1 MKRYRAR
8 HLIGILI
15 LVSAAATAFAGAAQ
29 RSKNKSGPRM
39 EIEPS
44 EHDFGGVKPNQELL
58 HVFTVSNVGTEPL
71 EIRRI
76 STSCGCTAAIAK
88 KRVLSPGESTILEV
102 TLETRKYKG
111 VIEKSVSV
119 ASNDPARVHTIRV
132 KAFVEVPELH

>member
-1 MKRYRAR
+1 MKRDRAPR
-8 HLIGILI
+8 LVGILI
-15 LVSAAATAFAGAAQ
+15 LVTAAATAFSGAAQ
-29 RSKNKSGPRM
+29 RDKNKSGPRM

-58 HVFTVSNVGTEPL
+58 QVFTVSNVGTEPL

-88 KRVLSPGESTILEV
+88 TRVLNPGESTTLEV